1 MPWKNLNTIEQLNE
15 IDQGSAGKPALI
27 FKHSTRCS
35 ISSTAL
41 NRMNGGLERLSDKM
55 DTYYLDLLTY
65 RSISNEIESRYHV
78 DHESPQVLLIR
89 NGTCIYSTSHLDIN
103 PSTII
108 DQVQ

>member
-41 NRMNGGLERLSDKM
+41 NRMNGSLEKLSESM
-55 DTYYLDLLTY
+55 DLYYLDLLNH
-65 RSISNEIESRYHV
+65 RDISQEIAQRYNVH
-78 DHESPQVLLIR
+78 HESPQALLIL
-89 NGTCIYSTSHLDIN
+89 NSSCIYNASHLSIMPTDLLEKVI
-103 PSTII
+103 
-108 DQVQ
+108 